1 MRTWR
6 IDHTSIIAVIN
17 GTPWSTCLQAC
28 DRSPLTQHTD
38 GQQRQRGGK
47 RNPLRNQCC
56 CPDVA
61 SIWSLK
67 TSLWEG
73 GVCVYVCVRVCAE
86 TTQRAGVSTWN
97 KAGRFLSLSVSCVSA
112 AAAAGVRCRPLHAA
126 CCSCMAFNADYCE
139 MTTFVQ
145 RLVHWSQITD
155 VAPADDEGH
164 EGAAGVGEQI
174 VVVEEGRSDVNCL
187 LADWMFLSSG
197 RVPVFSWAVSLI
209 LTAFAYQICRLR
221 LVIGGGGEKEDRIL
235 SSSWTACFHWC
246 CSAWS
251 PDKMGSHLP
260 HT

>member
-73 GVCVYVCVRVCAE
+73 GVCVCMCVCVCVRRLPRGLGFRHGTRQGVFSPSLSPACLLLLLLVCA
-86 TTQRAGVSTWN
+86 A
-97 KAGRFLSLSVSCVSA
+97 
-112 AAAAGVRCRPLHAA
+112 VRCMLHAVHVWLLTQIIVKWPHL
-126 CCSCMAFNADYCE
+126 CKGSSIDHRSLTSPLPMMKDTRE
-139 MTTFVQ
+139 Q
-145 RLVHWSQITD
+145 QGWESRL
-155 VAPADDEGH
+155 
-164 EGAAGVGEQI
+164 
-174 VVVEEGRSDVNCL
+174 
-187 LADWMFLSSG
+187 
-197 RVPVFSWAVSLI
+197 
-209 LTAFAYQICRLR
+209 
-221 LVIGGGGEKEDRIL
+221 
-235 SSSWTACFHWC
+235 
-246 CSAWS
+246 
-251 PDKMGSHLP
+251 
-260 HT
+260 